1 MSSTIVDTA
10 TSVGIYA
17 GTLGLISIA
26 MVNPKGDKGLAHEW
40 KALTLFGL
48 VPAMLK
54 LASMTGQAQ
63 LSTVILLITCA
74 VTLVAHLGLREVSSS
89 YKKAFKQPSQ
99 ASPGEAFAAWFGVT
113 VIYAL
118 VMIAALLMSTNKYN
132 GASVIKPSAGPT
144 ASSAAPFGPTPMV

>member
-1 MSSTIVDTA
+1 MSSTATDIA

-17 GTLGLISIA
+17 GTLGLVALS

-48 VPAMLK
+48 LPAMIK
-54 LASMTGQAQ
+54 LAAMTGQAQ

-74 VTLVAHLGLREVSSS
+74 VTLVLHLGLREVSAK

-99 ASPGEAFAAWFGVT
+99 ASPGEAFAAWFGITLV
-113 VIYAL
+113 YAL
-118 VMIAALLMSTNKYN
+118 VMLAVLLLNTNKYN
-132 GASVIKPSAGPT
+132 GASVIKPSAAPT
-144 ASSAAPFGPTPMV
+144 ASPVGLTPATI